1 MILDVKYF
9 RLPEQ
14 KLLSKT
20 RPFTTEFVVAK
31 NTMRMAL
38 LFQMI
43 RGIFNEKQSAGKEE
57 QRNSIGTAMLLW
69 MLCAREQN
77 SDQNRNK
84 LNGATKV
91 KSDVCSH
98 NTISI
103 VHLYKA

>member
-57 QRNSIGTAMLLW
+57 QRNSIGTAMLL
-69 MLCAREQN
+69 
-77 SDQNRNK
+77 
-84 LNGATKV
+84 
-91 KSDVCSH
+91 
-98 NTISI
+98 
-103 VHLYKA
+103 